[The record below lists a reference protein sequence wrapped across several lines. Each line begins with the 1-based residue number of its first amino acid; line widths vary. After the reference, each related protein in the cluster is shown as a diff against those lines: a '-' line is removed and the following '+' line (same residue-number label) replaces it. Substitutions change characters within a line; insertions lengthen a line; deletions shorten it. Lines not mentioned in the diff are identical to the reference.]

1 MKAKK
6 IVTILLLVFIAG
18 SIVFMIAKESK
29 TEPSENQINPSQA
42 ESSLQLSVEPDG
54 SAKIEHETQTIVYYF
69 HGDMRCV
76 TCHRLQNYAK
86 EALDTYFAKELASG
100 EIVWSEINIDRAE
113 NRHFIQDYSLVTKSV
128 VLSKI
133 QNEQQVEWIN
143 LDQIWQKVRS
153 KDDYIKYIHES
164 VLEFTE
170 ESKS

>member
-29 TEPSENQINPSQA
+29 TEPSQDRINPPESEVSAESNDSAQA
-42 ESSLQLSVEPDG
+42 EH
-54 SAKIEHETQTIVYYF
+54 KTQIIVYYF

-76 TCHRLQNYAK
+76 TCQRLQNYAK
-86 EALDTYFAKELASG
+86 EALDTYFEKELASG
-100 EIVWSEINIDRAE
+100 EIIWSEINVDRAE

-128 VLSKI
+128 VLSKR
-133 QNEQQVEWIN
+133 QNGQQVEWRN

-153 KDDYIKYIHES
+153 KEDYIKYIHES

-170 ESKS
+170 ESKL